1 LIEINAG
8 GLGQGRKAS
17 MKSLLVPVSGGDGDE
32 TVLAMTHAVASLFAA
47 HLDFVHIRRDAAET
61 AAFAPDI
68 DFAQGAGLELALRE
82 VKSQSEI
89 EARAARQHVKA
100 FCHRHCIEQ
109 AVSPQAPGRM
119 TANWQTIQHDGPRRL
134 TALARTHDLV
144 IMERPPR
151 GHGRDTIETVVAECG
166 RPVLLVPSNGAQT
179 PIERIA
185 VWWKDHAAASRAV
198 TASMPLLEK
207 AVEVSILIATEDAS
221 HRHDASAEIARGLGW
236 HGIKAHARHIR
247 EDGSTAIDRL
257 WNATVEERAGLVVMG
272 GARSRH
278 FAGAA
283 AALNFAPGAGAQLT
297 SAVKL

>member
-47 HLDFVHIRRDAAET
+47 HLDFVHIRRDAA
-61 AAFAPDI
+61 
-68 DFAQGAGLELALRE
+68 E

-272 GARSRH
+272 AFSHSRTRELI
-278 FAGAA
+278 FGGCTR
-283 AALNFAPGAGAQLT
+283 AALDRGTLPVL
-297 SAVKL
+297 LLH